1 MEKINDFGYVAKAF
15 ANIQSVIETQSENIR
30 QAAGLMCDAIA
41 ADKLIHVYA
50 GGGHTTLAM
59 GEMFFRAGG
68 LANIN
73 PLMETGLSVF
83 NQALKYLELER
94 TVNFGSSIVKYY
106 DIKKDDVVI
115 FFHNIG
121 INPATIDAAME
132 VKKNGGRIIAVAS
145 SHWQNEMPADHFIR
159 HPSGK
164 NLFDFAD
171 VCIDDGNPVG
181 DAIVEVPGCDIPI
194 APVSNVVDFT
204 IAHLLEIETVRQCI
218 ERNITPPLWNSANV
232 PGGDEKNAALIK
244 KYKPL
249 IKSL

>member
-1 MEKINDFGYVAKAF
+1 MNDFGYFESLLKNFRQV
-15 ANIQSVIETQSENIR
+15 NDTQEENIK
-30 QAAGLMCDAIA
+30 AAAKLMADAIA
-41 ADKLIHVYA
+41 DDRLIHVYG
-50 GGGHTTLAM
+50 GGGHTTLPV

-68 LANIN
+68 LSCIN
-73 PLMETGLSVF
+73 PCMETGLSVF

-106 DIKKDDVVI
+106 DLQKDDLLI
-115 FFHNIG
+115 IFHNIG

-132 VKKNGGRIIAVAS
+132 AKKRGCKIIAVAS
-145 SHWQNEMPADHFIR
+145 SYWQNEMPADHFIR

-171 VCIDDGNPVG
+171 VCIDDYNPVG
-181 DAIVEVPGCDIPI
+181 DAIVNVPGLDTPI

-218 ERNITPPLWNSANV
+218 ERGITPPVWNSANT
-232 PGGDEKNAALIK
+232 PGGDKKNSAYLK